1 MKKIASYL
9 LLVIGALAL
18 SACQS
23 YFIVVGGDPA
33 SAGNNPTN
41 SENQNSS
48 QNPSG
53 NSNDSSDGGNIGSL
67 PVDKNPIKFLSD
79 EIELPSTAQ
88 ARTSWM
94 ATSYTSTYEFNADG
108 DCTAIYS
115 TYTLGNI
122 DDYELANSHMESGG
136 WTPEWTSDHLHF
148 KIHTSMSLEWYDYD
162 DAWDDMNEH
171 FFAYTVTYTDNSTQ
185 YFEAPTQEQKNAK
198 FTESFGADINAVESY
213 SGFDSIE
220 LNYHYLRSF
229 SLFGILTDNS
239 VDNCIAAVNGYVQ
252 YLFDIYR
259 LVSDDGTIR
268 DYINN
273 TQVITEAETI
283 DNQFASSYFSFF
295 KDGKECVVQV
305 GIDNKEELKIEYY
318 MTRRK

>member
-1 MKKIASYL
+1 MKKIASFL
-9 LLVIGALAL
+9 LLAIGALAL
-18 SACQS
+18 SACKS
-23 YFIVVGGDPA
+23 YFIIVGGDPA

-53 NSNDSSDGGNIGSL
+53 NSNNSSDGGNIGSL

-88 ARTSWM
+88 ARTSWK
-94 ATSYTSTYEFNADG
+94 ATRYTSTYEFNADG

-115 TYTLGNI
+115 TYTLGDI
-122 DDYELANSHMESGG
+122 ADYDLANANMESGG
-136 WTPEWTSDHLHF
+136 WTPVWSSDHLHF
-148 KIHTSMSLEWYDYD
+148 SVSTSSSLEWYDYD

-171 FFAYTVTYTDNSTQ
+171 FFGYTVTYVDNSTQ
-185 YFEAPTQEQKNAK
+185 YFAAPTQEQKNAK

-239 VDNCIAAVNGYVQ
+239 VENCIAAVNGYAQ
-252 YLFDIYR
+252 YLFDIYKNF
-259 LVSDDGTIR
+259 SDDGTIR
-268 DYINN
+268 DYVYN
-273 TQVITEAETI
+273 TQVITEADTI

>member
-1 MKKIASYL
+1 MKKLTSYAL
-9 LLVIGALAL
+9 LSIGALIL
-18 SACQS
+18 SSCT
-23 YFIVVGGDPA
+23 IVAGDP
-33 SAGNNPTN
+33 SNMRSRDPSTYN
-41 SENQNSS
+41 SESPQPS
-48 QNPSG
+48 NPSG
-53 NSNDSSDGGNIGSL
+53 NSSTNNIEGSGHTSDKKPL
-67 PVDKNPIKFLSD
+67 KFVSD

-88 ARTSWM
+88 ARTSWF
-94 ATSYTSTYEFNADG
+94 ATSYTSTYEFDATG
-108 DCTAIYS
+108 ACTAIYS
-115 TYTLGNI
+115 TYTLGNV

-136 WTPEWTSDHLHF
+136 WTPEWTSDHTHF
-148 KIHTSMSLEWYDYD
+148 KIHTSMSLEYYDYD
-162 DAWDDMNEH
+162 DAWDDMNDH
-171 FFAYTVTYTDNSTQ
+171 FFAYTVTYVDNSTQ
-185 YFEAPTQEQKNAK
+185 YFEAPSQEVKNTK
-198 FTESFGADINAVESY
+198 FTEMFGADITAVEGY
-213 SGFDSIE
+213 TGFDSIE

-239 VDNCIAAVNGYVQ
+239 VDNCIAAVNGYAQ
-252 YLFDIYR
+252 YLFDIYK

-305 GIDNKEELKIEYY
+305 GIDNKDELKIEYY